1 MKGKNPFT
9 PQAYVTKKQ
18 LKMQGSDN
26 ISSGKRGERIAAMY
40 LQKQGYKIIEMNFK
54 ARYGELD
61 IIAEDHGTLVFVEVK
76 TRKTYEYGRPEEAVD
91 PRKLRMVVKTA
102 EYYKLLH
109 PELPELLRVDV
120 VAVDLLKNT
129 VRLIRNVTQ

>member
-1 MKGKNPFT
+1 MDK
-9 PQAYVTKKQ
+9 
-18 LKMQGSDN
+18 
-26 ISSGKRGERIAAMY
+26 ISSGKRGERIAALY
-40 LQKQGYKIIEMNFK
+40 LQKQGYKILEMNFR

-61 IIAEDHGTLVFVEVK
+61 IVALDGKTLVFIEVK
-76 TRKTYEYGRPEEAVD
+76 TRKPYEYGRPEEAVS
-91 PRKLRMVVKTA
+91 PRKLHIVARTG

-120 VAVDLLKNT
+120 LAVDLLKNT